1 MPVITR
7 NVGGLPKPDA
17 AQAAFQ
23 KACSNPCHRALPTI
37 KEADLGVN
45 TRDNDMP
52 RGQHKDINNRSQCNW
67 ASSETRSPITASPGY
82 PNKPEKKDVD
92 LKAHLVR
99 TIQAFKE
106 GKNNS
111 FKEIEEHIGK
121 QVGLKEETKKPL
133 KEIQE
138 NMIKQVKEL
147 NKSGPRPKIR
157 NRNNKEIKC

>member
-82 PNKPEKKDVD
+82 TNTHENQDSDIKSYLMKIIEP
-92 LKAHLVR
+92 
-99 TIQAFKE
+99 FKR
-106 GKNNS
+106 
-111 FKEIEEHIGK
+111 I
-121 QVGLKEETKKPL
+121 
-133 KEIQE
+133 
-138 NMIKQVKEL
+138 
-147 NKSGPRPKIR
+147 
-157 NRNNKEIKC
+157 